1 MLPTPITEQAKQQ
14 EWDSICT
21 IAMNNGFPLQI
32 IYNLKNKIIKTLK
45 AKNTP
50 TQTQRKKWITFMYYS
65 PSYTKLSTC
74 SNTPTKHSISNVTPY
89 TINYMIETHKT
100 KQTLVE
106 YTDYNAKHATS
117 HT

>member
-1 MLPTPITEQAKQQ
+1 MLSTPTTEQARQQ

-50 TQTQRKKWITFMYYS
+50 TQAQRKK
-65 PSYTKLSTC
+65 
-74 SNTPTKHSISNVTPY
+74 
-89 TINYMIETHKT
+89 
-100 KQTLVE
+100 
-106 YTDYNAKHATS
+106 
-117 HT
+117 